1 MVTIYSNND
10 NNNHNHDNSNDNND
24 NSNNYIYM
32 YSYTQTRMGCF
43 MWYDQQDAMIRPE
56 MVDLPKKKKSQ
67 QWRNGT
73 AYFWTNLHRE
83 YDEYVQT
90 GSENKKQRHAKFLT
104 PQGMWGSKN
113 TCGILLI
120 QPHCKWLWSW
130 DRRESISVACC
141 FCPFNVHPPVWTY
154 TWEKNTT

>member
-1 MVTIYSNND
+1 MITIIIIMIIVMIITTIVIII
-10 NNNHNHDNSNDNND
+10 
-24 NSNNYIYM
+24 YIYVFIHTNTNGM
-32 YSYTQTRMGCF
+32 FHVIWPTRCYDSSGNGGFTQ
-43 MWYDQQDAMIRPE
+43 
-56 MVDLPKKKKSQ
+56 KKKKSQ